1 VDGERWRRISDLFAG
16 ALERDPPAR
25 EAFLDEVPDAEI
37 REEVESLLAA
47 HGRSGVLD
55 RLEGQMDD
63 LRRRALEGATSESAV
78 DVGPGSESPAEILE
92 PGRRLGRYVIGER
105 LGAGGMG
112 EVYRAR
118 DTRLERDV
126 AVKILG
132 RRARGR
138 AGALE
143 RFEREARAA
152 SALNHPNIVTVYDIA
167 EEDSS
172 PYIVM
177 ELVEGESLRRMLAAP
192 WPFDM
197 LLSIAIQISEG
208 LAAAHARQIVH
219 RDLKPENVLVTP
231 SGIAK
236 ILDFGLAQFR
246 FPSEGATPP
255 GPTEPG
261 RRRALHGTI
270 GYMSPELVSG
280 AAAADPRSD
289 QFSLGAILFEM
300 ATGARA
306 YPGKTTLE
314 VLERTLRHEV
324 RPIADL
330 RPDVSPSFA
339 RIVSRCL
346 KKSPDERYS
355 STKALLED
363 LRRER
368 EIQTRTVRRDATRHP
383 ALPDPLTALI
393 GRDREVAEIAR
404 LIGAGQAR
412 LITLTG
418 PAGTG
423 KTRLA
428 IQAARDFEA
437 RHPGG
442 VFFAPLGP
450 ITEASLVGP
459 AIAQAVGALGTA
471 SRSRSPLASAI
482 ADLRQT
488 AGPTLLILDNFE
500 QVLEAAPAVS
510 EILAACPNL
519 TVLATSREMLRLY
532 GEHAFPVAPLA
543 LPDRSRLPSVEEL
556 SRCPAVALF
565 VERAAAAD
573 PTFGL
578 AEDNAAAVAELCVRL
593 DGLPLALELA
603 AAHARVLSPD
613 ALLTRLDHRLQLLT
627 GGARDVP
634 GRQQTL
640 RRAIDWSHQLL
651 DATEQAV
658 FRRLSVFAG
667 GFTLEAAQ
675 AVADPFD
682 KLGTPAEGGLGA
694 LVHKSLL
701 QTVAPS
707 DGEPRFRMLETIRDY
722 ALEKLVESGE
732 DPAVREA
739 HAAYFLVL
747 AEEGTA
753 APASSEPPPWFR
765 RFTAE
770 HDNFRTALEWLVR
783 QGRAEW
789 ALRLALGLFPFWER
803 GEHLAEGRRRLDDV
817 LALEATK
824 DLPVERGKAMFSAG
838 VLASMQGEIERGIA
852 LHTECLRVSRS
863 LGDRLGVVVT
873 LLGLGPQYVARGDY
887 AEARRVLEESLKIW
901 EELGD
906 RAGYARSL
914 SNLAFVA
921 RSQGRF
927 EEARALYRRAAA
939 MFDLSGDSSSRAWA
953 VNHEGDVARDQD
965 DLEAAEVLYGL
976 ALETFQSLNDRWGI
990 GSCLA
995 DRGTIARRRG
1005 DLGSAADLYRDAL
1018 ANFVELDHLRG
1029 VARLLEA
1036 LAGLAADEGRPERGI
1051 RLAAAASVLR
1061 ERLGVP
1067 AGPDL
1072 RRELDRDVAAM
1083 RQDLG
1088 ESAVRRIWEEA
1099 CATPLEDAV
1108 RLARA

>member
-1 VDGERWRRISDLFAG
+1 VDVERWRRVSALFAS

-25 EAFLDEVPDAEI
+25 EAFLGEVSDAEI

-47 HGRSGVLD
+47 HGRTGVVD
-55 RLEGQMDD
+55 RLEEQMDD
-63 LRRRALEGATSESAV
+63 LRRKALEGATSESAA
-78 DVGPGSESPAEILE
+78 DAGPGSESPAEILE

-118 DTRLERDV
+118 DTRLEREV

-177 ELVEGESLRRMLAAP
+177 ELVEGESLRRLLGAP
-192 WPFDM
+192 WPLDM
-197 LLSIAIQISEG
+197 LLSIAIQIAEG

-219 RDLKPENVLVTP
+219 RDLKPENVLMTP

-246 FPSEGATPP
+246 LPSEGAAPP
-255 GPTEPG
+255 GQAPPA
-261 RRRALHGTI
+261 RRKALLGTI

-280 AAAADPRSD
+280 AVADPRSD

-300 ATGARA
+300 ATGTRA
-306 YPGKTTLE
+306 YAGKTTLE
-314 VLERTLRHEV
+314 VLERTLRHDV
-324 RPIADL
+324 RPIAEL

-339 RIVSRCL
+339 RIVSRTL
-346 KKSPDERYS
+346 KKSPGDRYS
-355 STKALLED
+355 STEALLED

-368 EIQTRTVRRDATRHP
+368 EIHVRTARRDATRHP

-393 GRDREVAEIAR
+393 GRDREVAEIER

-428 IQAARDFEA
+428 IQAARDFDA
-437 RHPGG
+437 RNPGG
-442 VFFAPLGP
+442 VFFTPLGS

-488 AGPTLLILDNFE
+488 AGPTLLVLDNFE
-500 QVLEAAPAVS
+500 QVLDASSAVS
-510 EILAACPNL
+510 EMLAECPTL
-519 TVLATSREMLRLY
+519 TVLVTSREMLRLY

-573 PTFGL
+573 PTFRL
-578 AEDNAAAVAELCVRL
+578 TEDNAEAVAELCVRL

-603 AAHARVLSPD
+603 AAHARVLSPE
-613 ALLTRLDHRLQLLT
+613 ALLARLDHRLQLLT

-658 FRRLSVFAG
+658 LRRLSVFAG

-682 KLGTPAEGGLGA
+682 KLATPLEGSLGA

-707 DGEPRFRMLETIRDY
+707 ESEPRFRMLETIRDY
-722 ALEKLVESGE
+722 AIEKLVESGE
-732 DPAVREA
+732 EPAVREA

-747 AEEGTA
+747 VEEGTA
-753 APASSEPPPWFR
+753 NPASSEPPPWFR

-770 HDNFRTALEWLVR
+770 HDNFRVALEWLVR

-803 GEHLAEGRRRLDDV
+803 GEHLAEGRRRLDEV

-838 VLASMQGEIERGIA
+838 VLASMQGDIERGIA
-852 LHTECLRVSRS
+852 LHTECLRTSRS

-887 AEARRVLEESLKIW
+887 EEARRVLEESLQIW

-953 VNHEGDVARDQD
+953 FNHEGDVARDQD
-965 DLEAAEVLYGL
+965 DLEAAEALYGL
-976 ALETFQSLNDRWGI
+976 ALETFLTLNDRWGI

-995 DRGTIARRRG
+995 DRGVIARRRG
-1005 DLGSAADLYRDAL
+1005 DLVSAADLYRGAL

-1036 LAGLAADEGRPERGI
+1036 LAGLAAAEARPERGI

-1072 RRELDRDVAAM
+1072 RRELDRDVTAM
-1083 RQDLG
+1083 RKDLG
-1088 ESAVRRIWEEA
+1088 EDAARRIWEEA